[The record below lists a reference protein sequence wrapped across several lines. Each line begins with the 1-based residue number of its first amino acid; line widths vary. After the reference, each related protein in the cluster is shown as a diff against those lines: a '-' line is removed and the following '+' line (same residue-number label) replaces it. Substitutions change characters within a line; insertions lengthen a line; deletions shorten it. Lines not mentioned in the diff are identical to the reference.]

1 MLDRLLAA
9 GADPAWDPELGIRAA
24 QITAA
29 KRRRALAVALEA
41 AVRDAHRPPRWSAA
55 VPLARGAVRA
65 AAHELHLLAESL
77 VETAAPAAEGVAL
90 AKQLVTDPSSPLY
103 APGDHHALRAAARI
117 GHRALSYQADPA
129 EKAA

>member
-1 MLDRLLAA
+1 M
-9 GADPAWDPELGIRAA
+9 
-24 QITAA
+24 
-29 KRRRALAVALEA
+29 
-41 AVRDAHRPPRWSAA
+41 VRDAHRPPQWSAA
-55 VPLARGAVRA
+55 VPLACGAVRA

-77 VETAAPAAEGVAL
+77 VETAAPTAQGVAL
-90 AKQLVTDPSSPLY
+90 AKQLVSDPNSPLY